1 MPGGMSTGAIRGTN
15 MDKKKKYSK
24 PKRKEGYLHKSPAIC
39 VVVHD
44 MHGNPMP
51 DAVAAQI
58 LNAVT
63 DIAINN
69 NYLVSFTRT

>member
-1 MPGGMSTGAIRGTN
+1 MAKT
-15 MDKKKKYSK
+15 DKKYK
-24 PKRKEGYLHKSPAIC
+24 PKSRRKEGYLHKSPAIC

-63 DIAINN
+63 DIAMSH
-69 NYLVSFTRT
+69 NYLISFTRT